1 MVVRLE
7 RVDNPQM
14 RNLSFSKSNNDGSNP
29 SPSYPITHHEKSN
42 IDNYYTYNDNGK
54 GQKQFY
60 SLTNYNNEHDIR
72 NNSMTAI
79 GTTPSYSIT
88 NDSRKRKFCNYQ
100 NVCYNQ
106 NIGNSRDNYQ
116 LKDCIFKD
124 LEKPG
129 NCYLNPFR
137 SNCQSLGGYP
147 VHRNE
152 TLVLANAPREI
163 ATTNNRTNSRG
174 GTAQYGK
181 NVVAY
186 NYSRN
191 GGGGGQ
197 YPYASFRKKRKLPT
211 QGESQVYHKINESSV
226 VCTFP
231 NELCCTNGTNNNTAV
246 VNEYSS
252 NAEKKYNQCSN
263 GDSIH
268 IKWKRSSNNT
278 GVRMHTKVKE
288 YSTELQADN
297 GFTKEDEITKG
308 ESEGGKLA
316 HLSSYS
322 AHSTHNTSSTH
333 NRHSTHNTSSTNNR
347 HSTHNTS
354 STNNRHST
362 HNTSSTNNRHSTHNT
377 SSTHN
382 THSTHNTSSTHNT
395 HSTHNTSSTHN
406 NNDNNVNVSSE
417 KRKKKKGN
425 NDVQR
430 KYSILREAYEYFAS
444 RNVQNE
450 REMDSSDEEV
460 DTTPED
466 NVAKDEDITT
476 KDEDITTKDEDITT
490 KDEDI
495 TTKDEDITTKDEGI
509 TTKDEDLTTN
519 DEDSHYSK
527 NICNVCKEKTYK
539 YRCPFCEIK
548 YCSLIC
554 SKTHKSIFKCKNK
567 LKKNF
572 KLKNVGRLNFDEN
585 MLHRDFLYLQN
596 VERIIEGNYKFI
608 KIKEYETTK
617 LWLVVYKKLKNILK
631 KKKIYLLKAP
641 IYTKLHKD
649 NKTYISNNE
658 IFWMIKITFIN
669 ANVFIFLDDI
679 SEHTTFMQVL
689 NMACKKMD
697 TLEAKIGIT
706 YIKNMDAIRVSLHN
720 NVRTRGKGRAKQEGR
735 AEEGRMEE
743 RGEEEGGMEEGGME
757 EGGME
762 ERGEEEG
769 GVQMGGVQMGGEEE
783 GENEKKSTF
792 FSIHHT
798 INNALF
804 GQSFYEYPHF
814 LFEVVHEDNVP
825 VLNLSYDIIPQ
836 KEVIIRRTD

>member
-72 NNSMTAI
+72 NNSLTAI
-79 GTTPSYSIT
+79 GTTPSYSNT

-124 LEKPG
+124 LKKPG
-129 NCYLNPFR
+129 NCYLDPFR

-152 TLVLANAPREI
+152 TLVLANVQREI
-163 ATTNNRTNSRG
+163 ATTNNSTNCRG

-263 GDSIH
+263 GASIH
-268 IKWKRSSNNT
+268 AKWKRSSDNT

-347 HSTHNTS
+347 YSTHNTS
-354 STNNRHST
+354 STNNR
-362 HNTSSTNNRHSTHNT
+362 
-377 SSTHN
+377 
-382 THSTHNTSSTHNT
+382 

-430 KYSILREAYEYFAS
+430 KYNILREAYEYFAS

-450 REMDSSDEEV
+450 REVNSSDEEE

-466 NVAKDEDITT
+466 NVAKD
-476 KDEDITTKDEDITT
+476 K
-490 KDEDI
+490 DI

-509 TTKDEDLTTN
+509 TTKDEGITTKDEGITTKDEGITTKDEGITTKDEGITTKDEGITTKDEGITTKDEGITTKDEGITTKDEDLTTN
-519 DEDSHYSK
+519 NEDSHYSK

-585 MLHRDFLYLQN
+585 LLHRDFLYLQN

-720 NVRTRGKGRAKQEGR
+720 NVRTMGKGGAKQEGR
-735 AEEGRMEE
+735 A
-743 RGEEEGGMEEGGME
+743 E

-769 GVQMGGVQMGGEEE
+769 GMEERGEEEGGMEERGEEE